1 MMGQT
6 LNKVKK
12 LAALGLLSLGLAACQ
27 GGSLGDGLSGT
38 GNKSLLGLPTL
49 TPNPQGEVVGQ
60 GNVRVSLLLPRTAAG
75 NGAVA
80 AKQIYNGAMLAMQDF
95 GSASLQ
101 LVIKDTNGNAA
112 GAQAAANQAVQEGS
126 SAILGPLFS
135 SSVNSASAV
144 TQPAGR
150 PIIGFSTDTSVARRG
165 VYLISYTPQDDT
177 RAMMNFAS
185 AQDIKTLQ
193 VFLPNNAE
201 GNIREAVIKE
211 TVEARGMRVNIT
223 KFEFS
228 GPGIETAARAAAVWV
243 QSADALYIP
252 EGGQIPG
259 VILASLERSGVST
272 KGKKILGSGKW
283 ESVKFD
289 TPALDGAFYTG
300 RDVSKF
306 GEFATRYKSN
316 FSEDASVLSAIG
328 YDAVTLATTLV
339 RSKGPQAFAS
349 ETLEDQ
355 KGFAGINGIFRLRA
369 NGTSQ
374 RGLAVYQV
382 TNGAGSIISPAPGSF
397 TTGF

>member
-1 MMGQT
+1 MMGRS
-6 LNKVKK
+6 LNKFKT
-12 LAALGLLSLGLAACQ
+12 LASLGLLSIGLAACQ
-27 GGSLGDGLSGT
+27 GGTLGDGLSGSGT
-38 GNKSLLGLPTL
+38 VGQFGQPALA
-49 TPNPQGEVVGQ
+49 PNPQGEIIGQ

-80 AKQIYNGAMLAMQDF
+80 SKQIYNGAQLAMQDF

-101 LVIKDTNGNAA
+101 LVIKDTQGNAA
-112 GAQAAANQAVQEGS
+112 SAQAAANEAVQEGS
-126 SAILGPLFS
+126 SAVLGPLFS
-135 SSVNSASAV
+135 SSVSAASAV

-177 RAMMNFAS
+177 RAMMNFAGS
-185 AQDIKTLQ
+185 QQIKTMQ

-211 TVEARGMRVNIT
+211 TADALGFRTNIT

-228 GPGIETAARAAAVWV
+228 GPGIEVAAREAAVWV
-243 QSADALYIP
+243 QSADAIYIP

-272 KGKKILGSGKW
+272 TGKKILGSGKW

-289 TPALDGAFYTG
+289 TPALEGAFYSG
-300 RDVSKF
+300 RDITKF
-306 GEFATRYKSN
+306 NDFATRYKARFN
-316 FSEDASVLSAIG
+316 EDASVLSAVG

-339 RSKGPQAFAS
+339 RSKGPQAFSSA
-349 ETLEDQ
+349 TLEDN
-355 KGFAGINGIFRLRA
+355 KGFAGINGIFRLRP

-374 RGLAVYQV
+374 RGLAIYQV
-382 TNGAGSIISPAPGSF
+382 NNGAGSIVAPAPTSF
-397 TTGF
+397 ATGF